1 MSERSTLTAQEIAF
15 VQEQRVARLATAN
28 ANGDP
33 TLVPICYAFDGKYF
47 YTPLDE
53 KPKRVEGTQ
62 LRRVHNIQA
71 RPQVS
76 LLIDRYDDDW
86 SRLGYV
92 LVHAYAELITPD
104 HEQHAPAL
112 TLLRE
117 RYIQYRSMKLEH
129 APMIMLLP
137 QRIVSWGTLLHEIRN
152 SNSPFT
158 Q

>member
-1 MSERSTLTAQEIAF
+1 MSERSTLTEQEIAF
-15 VQEQRVARLATAN
+15 VQEQRVARLATADTDGN
-28 ANGDP
+28 P

-47 YTPLDE
+47 YSPLDE

-76 LLIDRYDDDW
+76 LLIDRYNDDW

-92 LVHAYAELITPD
+92 LVHAHAELITPD
-104 HEQHAPAL
+104 HERHAPAL
-112 TLLRE
+112 VLLRE
-117 RYIQYRSMKLEH
+117 RYVQYRSMKLEY
-129 APMIMLLP
+129 APMIMLSP
-137 QRIVSWGTLLHEIRN
+137 QRIVSWGMLLHEVSD
-152 SNSPFT
+152 SNGSFT